1 MFTLRLAGA
10 SNFWVDV
17 MADYPKFSDFAVGET
32 KLDGEKVKLKDI
44 LNQEILVT
52 GHAIHRSKFKD
63 ENYLT
68 IQFESDGSRKVVF
81 TGSCVLMDQLE
92 KYVDKIPFFTT
103 IRDFGKYYA
112 FT

>member
-1 MFTLRLAGA
+1 MP
-10 SNFWVDV
+10 
-17 MADYPKFSDFAVGET
+17 DYPKFSEFAAGDA

-44 LNQEILVT
+44 LNQEILVL
-52 GHAIHRSKFKD
+52 GYAIHRSKFKD

-68 IQFESDGSRKVVF
+68 LQFEMNGCRYVVF
-81 TGSCVLMDQLE
+81 TGSCVLMDQVE
-92 KYVDKIPFFTT
+92 KYSDKIPFLSS

>member
-1 MFTLRLAGA
+1 MRISAVAL
-10 SNFWVDV
+10 SFWGDI
-17 MADYPKFSDFAVGET
+17 MTDYPKFSDFAAGDV

-52 GHAIHRSKFKD
+52 GHSIHRSKFKD

-68 IQFESDGSRKVVF
+68 IQFDLNGTRNVVF
-81 TGSCVLMDQLE
+81 TGSCVLMDQIE
-92 KYVDKIPFFTT
+92 KYADKIPFLTT
-103 IRDFGKYYA
+103 ICNFGKYYA

>member
-1 MFTLRLAGA
+1 MRE
-10 SNFWVDV
+10 D

-44 LNQEILVT
+44 LNQEILIT
-52 GHAIHRSKFKD
+52 GHSIHRSKFKD

-68 IQFESDGSRKVVF
+68 IQFENEGKRNVAF
-81 TGSCVLMDQLE
+81 TGSCVLMDQIE
-92 KYVDKIPFFTT
+92 KYSDKIPFLTT

>member
-1 MFTLRLAGA
+1 MSLRVLAGA
-10 SNFWVDV
+10 LSSLVKIMTNH
-17 MADYPKFSDFAVGET
+17 PKFSDFAVGET

-68 IQFESDGSRKVVF
+68 LQFEKDNERKVVF
-81 TGSCVLMDQLE
+81 TGSCVLMDQIE
-92 KYVDKIPFFTT
+92 KYADKIPFFAT

>member
-1 MFTLRLAGA
+1 MT
-10 SNFWVDV
+10 
-17 MADYPKFSDFAVGET
+17 DYPKFSDFAADDA

-44 LNQEILVT
+44 LGQEILIL
-52 GHAIHRSKFKD
+52 GYSIHRSKFKD

-68 IQFESDGSRKVVF
+68 LQFEKDQIRHVLF
-81 TGSCVLMDQLE
+81 TGSCVLTDQIE
-92 KYVDKIPFFTT
+92 KYAEKIPFLSV

>member
-1 MFTLRLAGA
+1 MTQYL
-10 SNFWVDV
+10 
-17 MADYPKFSDFAVGET
+17 KFSDFATESV
-32 KLDGEKVKLKDI
+32 KLDGEKMKIKDI

-52 GHAIHRSKFKD
+52 GHSIHRSKFKD

-68 IQFESDGSRKVVF
+68 LQFEIDNFRKVIF
-81 TGSCVLMDQLE
+81 TGSCVLMDQIE
-92 KYVDKIPFFTT
+92 KYADKIPFLTI